1 MAQGSS
7 TPPPRGSL
15 LRTAKAVAW
24 SFLGIRQ
31 NRASHEDMGR
41 LNPLHVIVAALVGV
55 ALFVGALV
63 LLVNWVVGH

>member
-1 MAQGSS
+1 MAGTQP
-7 TPPPRGSL
+7 TPRGGSF

-31 NRASHEDMGR
+31 NRASQEDMAR
-41 LNPLHVIVAALVGV
+41 LNPVHIIAVALVAV

-63 LLVNWVVGH
+63 ALVHWVAG